1 MLMYLGA
8 RSAFPRMALLLLL
21 ACRMAQHAT
30 MWRIEPRNVE
40 HVFDYIKNL
49 NFIQPI
55 KQNKQN
61 ICTLIK
67 QNIHLCHIYQ

>member
-1 MLMYLGA
+1 MLMYLGT
-8 RSAFPRMALLLLL
+8 RSAFPKIALLLLM
-21 ACRMAQHAT
+21 AGRMAQHAT

-40 HVFDYIKNL
+40 HVFNYIKNL

-67 QNIHLCHIYQ
+67 QNIHLYPIYQ